1 MSNENVHPAFK
12 GILDS
17 ISGEDSYKITIPRPY
32 HEDGKI
38 PTSEGDKTI
47 PEIMD
52 CLMWGSYKSHR
63 DRGETSHEQLVKF
76 GIGNEQMRERWERE
90 QLNKKS

>member
-12 GILDS
+12 DILDS
-17 ISGEDSYKITIPRPY
+17 ISGDAKYNVTVPDPY
-32 HEDGKI
+32 DDEGKI

-52 CLMWGSYKSHR
+52 CLMWGSYNAN
-63 DRGETSHEQLVKF
+63 RGYGCTHEQLVRF
-76 GIGNEQMRERWERE
+76 GIGNDSMRERYDRE

>member
-17 ISGEDSYKITIPRPY
+17 IAGEMPEETL
-32 HEDGKI
+32 

-52 CLMWGSYKSHR
+52 CLMWGSYNAN
-63 DRGETSHEQLVKF
+63 RGYGCAHEQLVRF
-76 GIGNEQMRERWERE
+76 GIGNDSMRERYDRE
-90 QLNKKS
+90 QTAKKP

>member
-1 MSNENVHPAFK
+1 MGNENVHSAFK

-17 ISGEDSYKITIPRPY
+17 ISGDIPQ
-32 HEDGKI
+32 DTL

-52 CLMWGSYKSHR
+52 SLMWGSYNAN
-63 DRGETSHEQLVKF
+63 RGYGCTHEQLVRF
-76 GIGNEQMRERWERE
+76 GIGNDSMRERYDRE